1 MTEMNFLGDEKEF
14 SPRGWH
20 IEEDNKES
28 EKGRL
33 NVGNYI
39 QDVLKDVRS
48 GGGGDVLLQGQD
60 GGVHCHALLLAIIS
74 PLMSRLLEEH
84 QDEDL
89 DKLVIVFTE
98 TKKAQL
104 EDLVDIAHSGVAIM
118 RDKNT
123 MGLLSRVEIN
133 YTLDPVRKAL
143 MDETEN
149 QLKEKK
155 LLQCDIC
162 GDSVTSMPLLKKHI
176 WSSHCD
182 EDWNHFKN
190 NFQTLKCDDC
200 EHTFFT
206 KTALRNHGRK
216 VHKDFKTPLLPN
228 GKHTQRKPATAIE
241 KRTCKECGKVC
252 PSVRALED
260 HLLVHTHGVQ
270 PFQCGDCGQKSNS
283 RKGLRA
289 HRMQH
294 TVLDVP
300 LLCNKCGKTLNSEWE
315 MKEHKK
321 EHLNE
326 SRYSCRLCGECFPDK
341 TAFRDHQNSSHK
353 PKKKYL
359 ACSSCSH
366 R

>member
-33 NVGNYI
+33 NVGKYI

-133 YTLDPVRKAL
+133 YTLDPVRRAL
-143 MDETEN
+143 MDETQN
-149 QLKEKK
+149 QLNEKK
-155 LLQCDIC
+155 LLQCDMC

-176 WSSHCD
+176 RSSHSD

-190 NFQTLKCDDC
+190 NFQTLKCDHC
-200 EHTFFT
+200 EQTFFT
-206 KTALRNHGRK
+206 KAALTNHGRK
-216 VHKDFKTPLLPN
+216 VHKDFKTLLLPN
-228 GKHTQRKPATAIE
+228 GKHAQRKPATAIE
-241 KRTCKECGKVC
+241 KRSATNVAKF
-252 PSVRALED
+252 
-260 HLLVHTHGVQ
+260 VQ
-270 PFQCGDCGQKSNS
+270 
-283 RKGLRA
+283 
-289 HRMQH
+289 
-294 TVLDVP
+294 V
-300 LLCNKCGKTLNSEWE
+300 
-315 MKEHKK
+315 
-321 EHLNE
+321 
-326 SRYSCRLCGECFPDK
+326 
-341 TAFRDHQNSSHK
+341 
-353 PKKKYL
+353 
-359 ACSSCSH
+359 
-366 R
+366 

>member
-33 NVGNYI
+33 NDGNYI
-39 QDVLKDVRS
+39 KDVLKDVRS

-133 YTLDPVRKAL
+133 YTLDPERKAL

-162 GDSVTSMPLLKKHI
+162 GVSVTSMALLKKHI
-176 WSSHCD
+176 RSSHSD
-182 EDWNHFKN
+182 DDWNHFKN
-190 NFQTLKCDDC
+190 NFQTLKCDNC